1 MSSETNTCTQ
11 AQPAH
16 ADECGEV
23 ANSHGHLFI
32 QSDYL
37 FNDFQRVEA
46 LLNKA

>member
-11 AQPAH
+11 AQPART
-16 ADECGEV
+16 DEYGEI

-32 QSDYL
+32 QSGYL
-37 FNDFQRVEA
+37 FSDFST